1 MPKRLIAT
9 EPSTAELLEY
19 TIPKLQSDEVLIK
32 VDYASPKH
40 GTDMTDFRGH
50 SPWETSVFDAT
61 KRLFVKREA
70 GTSGV
75 KFGEWNLGNMVVGHI
90 IEKGDLVHDYALN
103 DRVATYGGISET
115 IIVKGVNNPRL
126 RKMKESD
133 SWQNAVCYDP
143 AQYAL
148 GGVRDANVRTGDE
161 VMVFGLGAIGLIA
174 VELCVNIGAIVYAID
189 PLENRRYVALELG
202 AKYALDPLSQDIGK
216 VVKELSS
223 NGGADA
229 VIETSGSPYALQ
241 QAIRGLA
248 YGGIISYV
256 AFAKEFKGG
265 LNFGEEAHFNNPQI
279 VFSRAANDPNRDHPR
294 WNRAR
299 IEEVCWNELMSNRL
313 HCEKIITP
321 VVDFNDCASS
331 YMKYVD
337 KEPHLSI
344 KLGIKVPGGLKK

>member
-9 EPSTAELLEY
+9 KPSTAELIEY
-19 TIPKLQSDEVLIK
+19 TIPSLQPHEVLIR

-50 SPWETSVFDAT
+50 SPWETNVFDVE
-61 KRLFVKREA
+61 KRIFVKREP
-70 GTSGV
+70 GNSGV
-75 KFGEWNLGNMVVGHI
+75 KFGEWNLGNMIVGHI
-90 IEKGDLVHDYALN
+90 IDKGTLVSEFNLG

-115 IIVKGVNNPRL
+115 IIVNAINNPRL
-126 RKMKESD
+126 RKMKETD

-148 GGVRDANVRTGDE
+148 GGVRDANVRIGDE
-161 VMVFGLGAIGLIA
+161 VMIFGLGAIGLIA
-174 VELCVNIGAIVYAID
+174 VELCVNIGAKVYAID
-189 PLENRRYVALELG
+189 PLENRRKIACELG
-202 AKYALDPLSQDIGK
+202 AQHDFDPLTQDVGK
-216 VVKELSS
+216 LVKEISRH
-223 NGGADA
+223 GGADA

-299 IEEVCWNELMSNRL
+299 IEEVCWQELMSHRL

-321 VVDFNDCASS
+321 IVDFNDSAES

-337 KEPHLSI
+337 KEPQLSI
-344 KLGIKVPGGLKK
+344 KLGIKMTGEK